1 VFSHDKLYMA
11 VSRAAAKQY
20 VKVIAYPADYYTRIK
35 GAKVKAM
42 YQKGEK
48 RTCQG
53 EDIEKS
59 NRGTYTKNMSTK
71 KVLT

>member
-1 VFSHDKLYMA
+1 MA

-20 VKVIAYPADYYTRIK
+20 VKVIAYPADYYTQIK
-35 GAKVKAM
+35 GAKVKAVNVP
-42 YQKGEK
+42 KGEK

-53 EDIEKS
+53 KDIEKS

-71 KVLT
+71 KILT